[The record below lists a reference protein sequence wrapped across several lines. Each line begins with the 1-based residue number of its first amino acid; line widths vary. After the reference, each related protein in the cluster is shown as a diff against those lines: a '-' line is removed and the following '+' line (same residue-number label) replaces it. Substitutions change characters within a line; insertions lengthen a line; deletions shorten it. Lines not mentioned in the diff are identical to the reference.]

1 MEGREHRRSL
11 TLSEHLAMAGRPCK
25 FGDFLK
31 IRNDAEVPEKR
42 EASSGAGGR
51 RTLLDV
57 LREERERSEIEVVVG
72 NPGNGEAATDGRES
86 SAPQPTAESPAAE
99 AEQPARVSL
108 MVLLEQTAEDQWSS
122 GREGASAA
130 AMSALAAFLDEEES
144 PAPAE
149 DIVGAGD
156 VLHVCCIC
164 MMRPKAAAFIPCGHT
179 FCRRCSRE
187 LWVNRGSCPLC
198 NGLIFEI
205 LDLF

>member
-31 IRNDAEVPEKR
+31 IRNDVEVPEKR

-72 NPGNGEAATDGRES
+72 NPSDGEATANGREGS
-86 SAPQPTAESPAAE
+86 SPRRTVDSPPTE
-99 AEQPARVSL
+99 AGQPARVSL

-122 GREGASAA
+122 GREAASAA
-130 AMSALAAFLDEEES
+130 AMSALAAFLDEEEK
-144 PAPAE
+144 PGPAE
-149 DIVGAGD
+149 DIVGAGG

-198 NGLIFEI
+198 NGRIFEI